1 MSMNYKQT
9 SYNHHLA
16 PFTKYSYIAEQ
27 KPLNQLAG
35 HMHRIHIWKEVS
47 WMYAQWRKR

>member
-1 MSMNYKQT
+1 MSMNYNQT

-47 WMYAQWRKR
+47 WMYEQWRKR